1 MKMKERYILC
11 DSSTLISLT
20 GSCLEGLL
28 YFFKDKY
35 GVRTLIPR
43 SVEKETV
50 DTPLSLTTKE
60 YCFSAIRIKDM
71 IHDGVVEVVKDDVS
85 AETKK
90 IMDSANKVFYARGS
104 PVTLMHL
111 GETEMLA
118 LAKKLEVTSILIDE
132 RTTRILIDDPTSMT
146 QHLQDEFHTSIM
158 VNRQNLAQLADIVR
172 GMEVIRSTE
181 VAFLGYEKGFFSHFE
196 GIEKQAAEAAL
207 YRLKYAGCAV
217 SFKEI
222 EEYVGKMR

>member
-1 MKMKERYILC
+1 MKDKYLLC

-43 SVEKETV
+43 SVQRETV
-50 DTPLSLTTKE
+50 DTPLSLATKE
-60 YCFSAIRIKDM
+60 YCFSAIRIKEM
-71 IHDGVVEVVKDDVS
+71 INDKVVEVVDQDVS

-90 IMDSANKVFYARGS
+90 IMDTANKVFYAHGS
-104 PVTLMHL
+104 PITLMHL
-111 GETEMLA
+111 GETEMIA
-118 LAKKLEVTSILIDE
+118 LARKLEVNSILIDE
-132 RTTRILIDDPTSMT
+132 RTTRILIDDPTSLT
-146 QHLQDEFHTSIM
+146 QHLQDEFRTSIM
-158 VNRQNLAQLADIVR
+158 VNRQSLAQLADLVR

-181 VAFLGYEKGFFSHFE
+181 VAFLGYEKGFFDHFDDLK
-196 GIEKQAAEAAL
+196 KQATEAGL
-207 YRLKYAGCAV
+207 YKLKYAGCAI

-222 EEYVGKMR
+222 EEYVGRL